1 MHFQA
6 QARKIKTI
14 HVEKN
19 SLYFGKLNGN
29 PETLQK
35 FLTF

>member
-6 QARKIKTI
+6 QAPKIKTI

-19 SLYFGKLNGN
+19 SLYFGKLN
-29 PETLQK
+29 
-35 FLTF
+35 FLAL